1 MHERTT
7 TVPSQHEPGLT
18 FDEQDAVLEQLA
30 RGASLP
36 LAARAI
42 DVPLAEVVTAIRRDR
57 ELRQAIRLI
66 QRGLSQ
72 NVAAALYRAAIE
84 GSVSAQTYWLTHRPP
99 PGWPKKFEKGNDDSR
114 FRHLSDEQL
123 LALARAK
130 DVGIPIECRDGN

>member
-1 MHERTT
+1 MDERTT
-7 TVPSQHEPGLT
+7 NLQNHETSGLT
-18 FDEQDAVLEQLA
+18 VDEQDAVLEQLA

-42 DVPLAEVVTAIRRDR
+42 EVPLADVVAAIRRDPD
-57 ELRQAIRLI
+57 LRRAMRII

-84 GSVSAQTYWLTHRPP
+84 GSVSAQTFWLSHRPP
-99 PGWPKKFEKGNDDSR
+99 PGWPRKFEKGNDESR

-123 LALARAK
+123 ISLARAK
-130 DVGIPIECRDGN
+130 GVGVRIEPGDGN